1 MDSLGINAALCL
13 VQTES
18 LALNL
23 EGYLGSRVRLVSTAT
38 LWMSSGLSPILIPVN
53 LQPPMPQPDIQD
65 FLSALGMYVRG
76 ASS

>member
-1 MDSLGINAALCL
+1 MDSLGINAASCL
-13 VQTES
+13 VQTKS

-23 EGYLGSRVRLVSTAT
+23 EGYLGSGVRLVSTAT

-65 FLSALGMYVRG
+65 FLSALRMYVRG